1 MPDEGQR
8 GSTQIPASGRL
19 WISLNYARVR
29 HIMSQEEAPEM
40 DLYTKAAELETRHQP
55 FAIAT
60 VVRVEG
66 SSSAKRGS
74 KALIDS
80 QGNIVMGWVGG
91 GCAESAVSSEALRCI
106 RSEKPELI
114 TLNMQDEVLGV
125 GMPCGGMMD
134 VYIEP
139 VLPQPELVI
148 AGHGRIAE
156 TLARLGTLMSFAV
169 TVHDASATHDKFP
182 EAQRIIDK
190 DFNIDEIAFGPNI
203 YVVIA
208 TLHKNDHLWLQRALE
223 GEAAY
228 VSLIAS
234 AHRSR
239 LVLDY
244 LLAEGISPKKVE
256 RVWAPAGLDLGAIG
270 PEEIALSIMS
280 QIVALRRG
288 GRAIARK
295 DVGTSEEVPARTG
308 SSSDKTIRQCDVK

>member
-1 MPDEGQR
+1 
-8 GSTQIPASGRL
+8 
-19 WISLNYARVR
+19 
-29 HIMSQEEAPEM
+29 M
-40 DLYTKAAELETRHQP
+40 DLYSKAAELAAQRRP

-66 SSSAKRGS
+66 SSSARRGS

-80 QGNIVMGWVGG
+80 QGRIVMGWVGG
-91 GCAESAVSSEALRCI
+91 GCAESAVRSEALRCM

-114 TLNMQDEVLGV
+114 TLDMQDEILGV

-156 TLARLGTLMSFAV
+156 TLARLGHLMNFAV
-169 TVHDASATHDKFP
+169 TVHDPSAARENFP
-182 EAQRIIDK
+182 DAQRIINK
-190 DFNIDEIAFGPNI
+190 DFDVAEVSFGPGT

-228 VSLIAS
+228 VALIAS

-244 LLAEGISPKKVE
+244 LLAEGISPEKVE
-256 RVWAPAGLDLGAIG
+256 RVWAPAGLDLGAAG

-288 GRAIARK
+288 RQRCGAQENQGPGRA
-295 DVGTSEEVPARTG
+295 GTG
-308 SSSDKTIRQCDVK
+308 

>member
-1 MPDEGQR
+1 
-8 GSTQIPASGRL
+8 
-19 WISLNYARVR
+19 V
-29 HIMSQEEAPEM
+29 
-40 DLYTKAAELETRHQP
+40 DLYSRAAELAAQRKP

-66 SSSAKRGS
+66 SSSARRGS

-80 QGNIVMGWVGG
+80 QGNILMGWVGG
-91 GCAESAVSSEALRCI
+91 GCAESAVRSEALRCI

-114 TLNMQDEVLGV
+114 TLDMQDEILGV

-156 TLARLGTLMSFAV
+156 TLARLGHLMNFAV
-169 TVHDASATHDKFP
+169 TVHDPSAAKQNFP
-182 EAQRIIDK
+182 EAQRIINK
-190 DFNIDEIAFGPNI
+190 DFDVAEIAFGPST

-208 TLHKNDHLWLQRALE
+208 TLHKNDHLWLQRALD

-228 VSLIAS
+228 VALIAS
-234 AHRSR
+234 AHRSS

-244 LLAEGISPKKVE
+244 LLAEGVAKERVD
-256 RVWAPAGLDLGAIG
+256 RVWAPAGLDLGAAG

-288 GRAIARK
+288 GSAASLK
-295 DVGTSEEVPARTG
+295 EKVTPAHESTSENSTVV
-308 SSSDKTIRQCDVK
+308 DKVIRQCDVGTAE

>member
-1 MPDEGQR
+1 
-8 GSTQIPASGRL
+8 
-19 WISLNYARVR
+19 
-29 HIMSQEEAPEM
+29 M
-40 DLYTKAAELETRHQP
+40 DLYSRAADLTAQRKP

-66 SSSAKRGS
+66 SSSARRGS

-80 QGNIVMGWVGG
+80 QGNILMGWVGG
-91 GCAESAVSSEALRCI
+91 GCAESAVRSEAMRCM

-114 TLNMQDEVLGV
+114 TLDMQDEILGV

-156 TLARLGTLMSFAV
+156 TLARLGHMMNFTV
-169 TVHDASATHDKFP
+169 TVHDPSAAKENFP
-182 EAQRIIDK
+182 DAQRIINK
-190 DFNIDEIAFGPNI
+190 DFDVAEIAFGPST

-208 TLHKNDHLWLQRALE
+208 TLHKNDHLWLQRALD
-223 GEAAY
+223 GDAAY
-228 VSLIAS
+228 VALIAS

-244 LLAEGISPKKVE
+244 LLAEGVAKEKVD
-256 RVWAPAGLDLGAIG
+256 RVWAPAGLDLGAAG

-288 GRAIARK
+288 GSVAALK
-295 DVGTSEEVPARTG
+295 EKVAAATDPTTEKSAV
-308 SSSDKTIRQCDVK
+308 SDKVILQCDAGKIE

>member
-1 MPDEGQR
+1 MIR
-8 GSTQIPASGRL
+8 VSRL
-19 WISLNYARVR
+19 L
-29 HIMSQEEAPEM
+29 M
-40 DLYTKAAELETRHQP
+40 DLYSRAAELAAQRRA

-66 SSSAKRGS
+66 SSSARRGS

-80 QGNIVMGWVGG
+80 QGNILMGWVGG
-91 GCAESAVSSEALRCI
+91 GCAESAVRSEALRCM

-114 TLNMQDEVLGV
+114 TLDMQDEILGV

-156 TLARLGTLMSFAV
+156 TLARLGHLMSFAV
-169 TVHDASATHDKFP
+169 TVHDPSATKQNFP
-182 EAQRIIDK
+182 EALRIINK
-190 DFNIDEIAFGPNI
+190 DFDVAEIAFGPST

-208 TLHKNDHLWLQRALE
+208 TLHKNDHLWLQRALD

-228 VSLIAS
+228 VALIAS
-234 AHRSR
+234 AHRSH

-244 LLAEGISPKKVE
+244 LLAEGVSAEKVE
-256 RVWAPAGLDLGAIG
+256 RVWAPAGLDLGAAG

-288 GRAIARK
+288 GSAASLKEKVLHAADTPTERPVAA
-295 DVGTSEEVPARTG
+295 
-308 SSSDKTIRQCDVK
+308 DKVIRQCDVGKAE

>member
-1 MPDEGQR
+1 
-8 GSTQIPASGRL
+8 
-19 WISLNYARVR
+19 LNPRSPR
-29 HIMSQEEAPEM
+29 HIINVM
-40 DLYTKAAELETRHQP
+40 DFYSKAAEFASLRQP
-55 FAIAT
+55 FATAT

-66 SSSAKRGS
+66 SSSARRGS
-74 KALIDS
+74 KALIDFA
-80 QGNIVMGWVGG
+80 GKIVLGWVGG
-91 GCAESAVSSEALRCI
+91 GCAESAVRSEALNCI
-106 RSEKPELI
+106 RSGQPTLI
-114 TLNMQDEVLGV
+114 TLDMQDEVLGV
-125 GMPCGGMMD
+125 GMPCGGIMD

-156 TLARLGTLMSFAV
+156 TLAGLGHLMNFSV
-169 TVHDASATHDKFP
+169 TVHDPQADRVSFP
-182 EAQRIIDK
+182 HAERMIDK
-190 DFNIDEIAFGPNI
+190 DFDVTQIAFGPRT

-228 VSLIAS
+228 VALVAS

-244 LLAEGISPKKVE
+244 LLAEGMPPEKVE
-256 RVWAPAGLDLGAIG
+256 RVWAPAGLDLAPAT

-288 GRAIARK
+288 GTAAPRK
-295 DVGTSEEVPARTG
+295 ETVHAAEGQHTRSAT
-308 SSSDKTIRQCDVK
+308 SDKVIRQCDVGKTE